1 MLPLPFPLTITI
13 ESAGFIMDSRKIVY
27 KETAVVAIGVAICV
41 AIMLAVF
48 ALLGAFDRSVLL
60 GGIIGGVLTVANFF
74 FMALGVQRAM
84 EKDPDD
90 AKKSMRASSSGRML
104 GLFIVAVIGVVLDCF
119 HTVAVLVPML
129 FPRIA
134 IAIRPLWDKKMS
146 VKEGEHE
153 Q

>member
-1 MLPLPFPLTITI
+1 M
-13 ESAGFIMDSRKIVY
+13 RKIDKTVK
-27 KETAVVAIGVAICV
+27 KESLYVALWVLVLSVIMQSVFLVIGKW
-41 AIMLAVF
+41 
-48 ALLGAFDRSVLL
+48 DYTVLL
-60 GGIIGGVLTVANFF
+60 GNIYSYVLSVANFF

>member
-1 MLPLPFPLTITI
+1 
-13 ESAGFIMDSRKIVY
+13 
-27 KETAVVAIGVAICV
+27 
-41 AIMLAVF
+41 
-48 ALLGAFDRSVLL
+48 
-60 GGIIGGVLTVANFF
+60 
-74 FMALGVQRAM
+74 M